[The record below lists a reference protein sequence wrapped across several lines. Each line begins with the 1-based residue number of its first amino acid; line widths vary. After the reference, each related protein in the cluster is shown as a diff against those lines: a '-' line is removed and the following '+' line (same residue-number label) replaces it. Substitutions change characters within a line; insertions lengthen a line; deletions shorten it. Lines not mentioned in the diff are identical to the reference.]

1 MERALG
7 DYWKGVRDLMS
18 AHAYETNA
26 PGQPAGRVA
35 KTVIVPPLGQ
45 ELQTLAENT
54 RDQITQHFGE
64 ERGKKMFGGWDAGA
78 IQVFLG
84 GNLWKISENPQY
96 LTVWV
101 EPGTTDKGARMGSSW
116 YGSEGGITS
125 DTGLLGF
132 ASVGFASE
140 ITARF
145 FEPWL
150 RQYGITNAVPP
161 YPVPPNQP

>member
-1 MERALG
+1 MISDEALEMLGITPEEKVLVERALG

-64 ERGKKMFGGWDAGA
+64 ERRIRCWSA
-78 IQVFLG
+78 
-84 GNLWKISENPQY
+84 N
-96 LTVWV
+96 
-101 EPGTTDKGARMGSSW
+101 
-116 YGSEGGITS
+116 
-125 DTGLLGF
+125 GL
-132 ASVGFASE
+132 
-140 ITARF
+140 
-145 FEPWL
+145 
-150 RQYGITNAVPP
+150 
-161 YPVPPNQP
+161 